1 MTEFLNPLN
10 WFRWLG
16 QLIGGWFV
24 SLPLRE
30 LPKAILAVAFLA
42 LMVICTFAAQSETS
56 DWRGRLLDR
65 QLRSSVDRDDFDT
78 AELIL
83 NRKLAMSPDD
93 SQLLFQ
99 LGMTKDSLDDR
110 EGATKLMRGLVTVKR
125 HEPAARWLLQNSYL
139 GKDWNQL
146 SQADKDEFG
155 DLLRLIYTEAPNDI
169 AIKNLYADFLI
180 ADQNFVKAIPLLD
193 DLARAQ
199 PMRGL
204 QAAALSR
211 RLGNTATADR
221 LARRTLVDVEKLFA
235 EDPSNSILALAVAQ
249 NQLFLKRYSEAVRT
263 LEQGISRAKTDPE
276 KRQLMQAMGD
286 GIVVWV
292 QSVQASE
299 AKDTE
304 SERLR
309 VLKMLQV
316 ALRYAPNNPRVLTL
330 VADQVLAT
338 MDDKDAQVATIRKA
352 LVAGTSPGIAHFI
365 RGTAYLMNDD
375 LERAAQSLELAAN
388 ELPQSGAILNNLAVA
403 LSMRQDA
410 DYERALKISEQ
421 AIKQTPD
428 ASPHF
433 FETRG
438 QILERLGRY
447 KEAIPD
453 LERALS
459 VPSLKKNAHLSL
471 AKCYEN
477 LGDPDVAGM
486 HLEAAAEEQE
496 KQTTSSVTASDV
508 NAREAENVL
517 DAPEDSKTDFGT
529 DSIFDAG
536 IKASTTMNDPVET
549 GEKAEAGEVVEE
561 AAREAEAAVTQELAE

>member
-1 MTEFLNPLN
+1 MNEYLNPLN

-16 QLIGGWFV
+16 QLVGGWFV

-65 QLRSSVDRDDFDT
+65 QLRSSIDRDDFDT

-110 EGATKLMRGLVTVKR
+110 EGATKLMRGLVGVKR
-125 HEPAARWLLQNSYL
+125 HEPAARWMLQNSYL

-146 SQADKDEFG
+146 SQSDKAEFG
-155 DLLRLIYTEAPNDI
+155 DLLRLIYSEAPNDI

-180 ADQNFVKAIPLLD
+180 ADQNFAKAIPLLD

-221 LARRTLVDVEKLFA
+221 LARRTLLDVEKLFA

-263 LEQGISRAKTDPE
+263 LEQGIARAKTDPE

-292 QSVQASE
+292 QSVQESE

-304 SERLR
+304 KERLR

-338 MDDKDAQVATIRKA
+338 MADKDSQVATIRNA

-365 RGTAYLMNDD
+365 RGTAYLMNGDQ
-375 LERAAQSLELAAN
+375 ERAASSLELAAT

-421 AIKQTPD
+421 AIRQTPD

-438 QILERLGRY
+438 QILQRLGRY

-459 VPSLKKNAHLSL
+459 VPNLAKNAHLSL
-471 AKCYEN
+471 ATCYEK
-477 LGDPDVAGM
+477 LGDTEIAEL
-486 HLEAAAEEQE
+486 HLEAAAKEQE
-496 KQTTSSVTASDV
+496 KPPTESVTASDED
-508 NAREAENVL
+508 APMTENVL
-517 DAPEDSKTDFGT
+517 DVPEGSKTDFGSS
-529 DSIFDAG
+529 SIFDAG
-536 IKASTTMNDPVET
+536 IEASTNMNASGEPDGQPDTAVQEIET
-549 GEKAEAGEVVEE
+549 AAQENAESTEP
-561 AAREAEAAVTQELAE
+561 

>member
-1 MTEFLNPLN
+1 MIEYLNPLN

-24 SLPLRE
+24 SLPLRD

-65 QLRSSVDRDDFDT
+65 QLKSSIDRDDFDT

-83 NRKLAMSPDD
+83 NRKLAMAPDD

-99 LGMTKDSLDDR
+99 LGVAKDSLDDR

-125 HEPAARWLLQNSYL
+125 HEPAARWMLQNSYL

-146 SQADKDEFG
+146 SQSDKEEFG
-155 DLLRLIYTEAPNDI
+155 NLLRLIYTEAPNDI
-169 AIKNLYADFLI
+169 AIKNLYADYLI
-180 ADQNFVKAIPLLD
+180 ADQNFTKAIPLLD

-221 LARRTLVDVEKLFA
+221 LARRTLVDVEKLFS

-263 LEQGISRAKTDPE
+263 LEQGISRAKTEPE
-276 KRQLMQAMGD
+276 KLQLMQAMGD

-292 QSVQASE
+292 QSVQSSE

-309 VLKMLQV
+309 VLTMLQV

-338 MDDKDAQVATIRKA
+338 MNDKDEQVATIRKA

-375 LERAAQSLELAAN
+375 LERAAQSLELAAT

-410 DYERALKISEQ
+410 DYERALKISQQ
-421 AIKQTPD
+421 AISQTPE
-428 ASPHF
+428 ATPHF

-438 QILERLGRY
+438 QILQRLGRY

-471 AKCYEN
+471 AKCYEE
-477 LGDPDVAGM
+477 LGDPDLAGM
-486 HLEAAAEEQE
+486 HLEAAAMEQE
-496 KQTTSSVTASDV
+496 NQVAQSVTAGDES
-508 NAREAENVL
+508 AAEPENVL
-517 DAPEDSKTDFGT
+517 ETPEDAKTDFGT

-536 IKASTTMNDPVET
+536 IKASTNMNAP
-549 GEKAEAGEVVEE
+549 AEAEATNDVVEE
-561 AAREAEAAVTQELAE
+561 VEAATQP